1 MVLIWFVQKGQGLN
15 TMERKQEELIWKTL
29 LADAKIDDG
38 VGGVNIPHPHSIHLW
53 TQGSH

>member
-15 TMERKQEELIWKTL
+15 TMERKQEELIWRTL

-38 VGGVNIPHPHSIHLW
+38 VGGVNVPHPHSIHLW